1 MIRRMHEMRD
11 EIEDGTIDDAAKRL
25 ERIFAKAE
33 TTLAGIETQFQRLAL
48 TPNGNIAQIPENV
61 AEAQR
66 IVDALN
72 VEIQAAIVQPGKAWA
87 NRAVP
92 EAFAAGRD
100 LARVNLDVD
109 FLSGDLV
116 SAAFRNVTVAEKA
129 VIEVGFQN
137 TYKIMNVVGDDVS
150 DYFRREMLD
159 AIIDG
164 IPVQGGPDSLAGRLI
179 KGGRLKPITI
189 RTESGRTFTRSV
201 RQRAN
206 TIARVEMARVV
217 NKTHEVIATRAL
229 GGDAVYINSNP
240 RDSRTT
246 DICMRASSQKAMT
259 LAQWDASQ
267 FGRPPRLN
275 PFHMCRSVLIGGEIG
290 WF

>member
-1 MIRRMHEMRD
+1 MHETRD
-11 EIEDGTIDDAAKRL
+11 EIEDGTIHDAARRL
-25 ERIFAKAE
+25 ERIFARAE
-33 TTLAGIETQFQRLAL
+33 TTLAGIDAQFERLAL
-48 TPNGNIAQIPENV
+48 TGNGSIAQIPENV

-66 IVDALN
+66 IVDELN
-72 VEIQAAIVQPGKAWA
+72 TEIQAAIVQPGKKWA
-87 NRAVP
+87 NRAIP
-92 EAFAAGRD
+92 EALAAGRD

-116 SAAFRNVTVAEKA
+116 ASAFRNVTVAQRA

-150 DYFRREMLD
+150 DWFRRTMLD

-164 IPVQGGPDSLAGRLI
+164 IPVQGGPDSLAGQLI
-179 KGGRLKPITI
+179 KSGRLKPITI
-189 RTESGRTFTRSV
+189 KTESGRTFTRSI

-217 NKTHEVIATRAL
+217 NKTHEVIAARAL
-229 GGDAVYINSNP
+229 GGEAVYVNSNP

-246 DICMRASSQKAMT
+246 NVCMRASTQKAMT
-259 LAQWDASQ
+259 LEEWDKSE

-275 PFHMCRSVLIGGEIG
+275 PFHMCRSVLIGGQSG